1 MSAINGFGTNV
12 PNSPDFTSPQ
22 PLSCFRRGAYLV
34 DMKKLPILLLI
45 TLAACTSGQKE
56 QTQATG
62 NQRIVCV
69 AKQLTELIYALGA
82 GNQLVGVDLSSTYP
96 PAAQELPKV
105 GYHRLLNAEG
115 IIALKPTVVYHDGNV
130 APEAVM
136 TQLEK
141 VGVPM
146 KIFPD
151 AHTIPETKALF
162 DSLAAQFGAQKQA
175 DSLKTKLDI
184 DLAKAAETVKQYKT
198 TPKVAIIHFGR
209 VINNYLVIGKAGTAS
224 YMLELAGGKNVM
236 DTLTGMKP
244 LSPEI
249 ISKAQPDIILVT
261 DFGYDRLGNADKLA
275 TLPGIALTPAGKNK
289 KIYRIEEHDLIYLGP
304 RTGENVLMLMKLI
317 HQ

>member
-1 MSAINGFGTNV
+1 
-12 PNSPDFTSPQ
+12 
-22 PLSCFRRGAYLV
+22 
-34 DMKKLPILLLI
+34 MKSSRVLLLI
-45 TLAACTSGQKE
+45 TLLTAGLLACTSSTKD
-56 QTQATG
+56 QTASTG
-62 NQRIVCV
+62 KQRIVCV

-96 PAAQELPKV
+96 PAAQQLTKV
-105 GYHRLLNAEG
+105 GYHRMLNAEG

-130 APEAVM
+130 APEAVIE
-136 TQLEK
+136 QLTK

-146 KIFPD
+146 KVFPD
-151 AHTIPETKALF
+151 AHTIPEVKALF
-162 DSLAAQFGAQKQA
+162 DTLAAQFGAQKQA
-175 DSLKTKLDI
+175 DSLKARLDA
-184 DLAKAAETVKQYKT
+184 DLAKAAESVKQYKT

-224 YMLELAGGKNVM
+224 YMLEMAGGKNVM
-236 DTLTGMKP
+236 DTLKGMKP

-261 DFGYDRLGNADKLA
+261 DFGYDRLGNAEKLA

>member
-1 MSAINGFGTNV
+1 MKIIRIAFLLVLSGTV
-12 PNSPDFTSPQ
+12 
-22 PLSCFRRGAYLV
+22 
-34 DMKKLPILLLI
+34 I
-45 TLAACTSGQKE
+45 TACTSTTKD
-56 QTQATG
+56 QTSTTG
-62 NQRIVCV
+62 KQRIVCV

-82 GNQLVGVDLSSTYP
+82 GDQLVGVDLSSTYP
-96 PAAQELPKV
+96 PAAQKLTKV

-115 IIALKPTVVYHDGNV
+115 IIALKPTVLYHDGNV
-130 APEAVM
+130 APEAVLE
-136 TQLEK
+136 QLKK

-146 KIFPD
+146 KVFPD
-151 AHTIPETKALF
+151 AHTIPEVKALF
-162 DSLAAQFGAQKQA
+162 DTLAAQFGAQKQA
-175 DSLKTKLDI
+175 DSLKTKLDA
-184 DLAKAAETVKQYKT
+184 DLAKAAENVKQYKT
-198 TPKVAIIHFGR
+198 TPKIAIIHFGR

-236 DTLTGMKP
+236 DTLKGMKP

-261 DFGYDRLGNADKLA
+261 DFGYDRMGNAEKLA

-289 KIYRIEEHDLIYLGP
+289 RIYRIEEHDLIYLGP

>member
-1 MSAINGFGTNV
+1 
-12 PNSPDFTSPQ
+12 
-22 PLSCFRRGAYLV
+22 
-34 DMKKLPILLLI
+34 MKITRILLLI
-45 TLAACTSGQKE
+45 TILGMGITACTSTQKD

-62 NQRIVCV
+62 TQRIVCV
-69 AKQLTELIYALGA
+69 AKQLTEMIYALGA
-82 GNQLVGVDLSSTYP
+82 GDQLVGVDLSSTYP
-96 PAAQELPKV
+96 AAAGQLPKV

-136 TQLEK
+136 QQLEK

-146 KIFPD
+146 KVFPD
-151 AHTIPETKALF
+151 AHTIAEAKALM
-162 DSLAAQFGAQKQA
+162 DTLAAQFGAQKQA
-175 DSLKTKLDI
+175 DSLKAKLDT
-184 DLAKAAETVKQYKT
+184 DLAKAAQDVKQYKI
-198 TPKVAIIHFGR
+198 TPRVAIIHFGR

-236 DTLTGMKP
+236 DTLKGMKP

-261 DFGYDRLGNADKLA
+261 DFGYDRMGNADKLA

-304 RTGENVLMLMKLI
+304 RTGENVQMLMKLI

>member
-1 MSAINGFGTNV
+1 MKIIRTVST
-12 PNSPDFTSPQ
+12 
-22 PLSCFRRGAYLV
+22 LSLV
-34 DMKKLPILLLI
+34 SVVI
-45 TLAACTSGQKE
+45 ACNSGQKE
-56 QTQATG
+56 QAQETG
-62 NQRIVCV
+62 KQRIVCV

-82 GNQLVGVDLSSTYP
+82 GDQLVGVDLSSTYP
-96 PAAQELPKV
+96 SATKALTKV
-105 GYHRLLNAEG
+105 GYHRMLNSEG
-115 IIALKPTVVYHDGNV
+115 IIALRPTVVYHDGNV

-136 TQLEK
+136 QQLEK

-146 KIFPD
+146 KVFPD
-151 AHTIPETKALF
+151 AHSIPETKALI
-162 DSLAAQFGAQKQA
+162 DTLAAQFGAQKQA
-175 DSLKTKLDI
+175 DNLKTKLDA
-184 DLAKAAETVKQYKT
+184 DLTKAAESVKQYKT
-198 TPKVAIIHFGR
+198 VPKVAIIHFGR

-224 YMLELAGGKNVM
+224 YMLDLAGGKNVM
-236 DTLTGMKP
+236 DTLKGMKP

-261 DFGYDRLGNADKLA
+261 DFGYDRMGNADQLA

>member
-1 MSAINGFGTNV
+1 
-12 PNSPDFTSPQ
+12 
-22 PLSCFRRGAYLV
+22 
-34 DMKKLPILLLI
+34 MKKLSLLFVLVA
-45 TLAACTSGQKE
+45 TTAACTSGQKD
-56 QTQATG
+56 QSQSTG

-82 GNQLVGVDLSSTYP
+82 GDQLVGVDLSSTYP
-96 PAAQELPKV
+96 PAAQKLTKV

-136 TQLEK
+136 DQLKK

-146 KIFPD
+146 KVFPD
-151 AHTIPETKALF
+151 AHTIPDVKALF
-162 DSLAAQFGAQKQA
+162 DTVAAQFGAQKQA
-175 DSLKTKLDI
+175 DSLKTKLDG
-184 DLAKAAETVKQYKT
+184 DLAKAAQDVKQYKT
-198 TPKVAIIHFGR
+198 RPRVAIIHFGR

-236 DTLTGMKP
+236 DTLRGMKP
-244 LSPEI
+244 LSPEL

-261 DFGYDRLGNADKLA
+261 DFGYDRLGSADKLA
-275 TLPGIALTPAGKNK
+275 TLPGMALTPAGKNT
-289 KIYRIEEHDLIYLGP
+289 KIYRIAENDLIYLGP
-304 RTGENVLMLMKLI
+304 RTGENVQMLMKLI

>member
-1 MSAINGFGTNV
+1 MKIIRTVSI
-12 PNSPDFTSPQ
+12 
-22 PLSCFRRGAYLV
+22 LSLV
-34 DMKKLPILLLI
+34 SVVI
-45 TLAACTSGQKE
+45 ACNSGQKE
-56 QTQATG
+56 QAQETG
-62 NQRIVCV
+62 KQRIVCV

-82 GNQLVGVDLSSTYP
+82 GDQLVGVDLSSTYP
-96 PAAQELPKV
+96 PATKALTKV
-105 GYHRLLNAEG
+105 GYHRMLNSEG
-115 IIALKPTVVYHDGNV
+115 IIALRPTVVYHDGNV

-136 TQLEK
+136 QQLEK

-146 KIFPD
+146 KVFPD
-151 AHTIPETKALF
+151 AHSIPETKALI
-162 DSLAAQFGAQKQA
+162 DTLAAQFGAQKQA
-175 DSLKTKLDI
+175 DSLKTKLDA
-184 DLAKAAETVKQYKT
+184 DLTKAAESVKQYKT
-198 TPKVAIIHFGR
+198 VPKVAIIHFGR

-224 YMLELAGGKNVM
+224 YMLDLAGGKNVM
-236 DTLTGMKP
+236 NTLKGMKP

-261 DFGYDRLGNADKLA
+261 DFGYDRMGNADQLA

>member
-1 MSAINGFGTNV
+1 
-12 PNSPDFTSPQ
+12 
-22 PLSCFRRGAYLV
+22 
-34 DMKKLPILLLI
+34 MKIIKTALLLALV
-45 TLAACTSGQKE
+45 TLGIVACTSNKKD
-56 QTQATG
+56 QTEATTK
-62 NQRIVCV
+62 QRIVCV

-82 GNQLVGVDLSSTYP
+82 GDQLVGVDLSSTYP
-96 PAAQELPKV
+96 PAAQKLTKV
-105 GYHRLLNAEG
+105 GYHRLLNSEG

-136 TQLEK
+136 EQLKK

-146 KIFPD
+146 KVFPD
-151 AHTIPETKALF
+151 AHTIPEVKALF

-175 DSLKTKLDI
+175 DSLKTKLDA
-184 DLAKAAETVKQYKT
+184 DLAKAANDVKQYKT
-198 TPKVAIIHFGR
+198 TPNVAIIHFGR

-224 YMLELAGGKNVM
+224 YMLGLAGGKNVM
-236 DTLTGMKP
+236 DTLKGMKP

-261 DFGYDRLGNADKLA
+261 DFGYDRLGNAEKLA

-304 RTGENVLMLMKLI
+304 RTGENVQMLMKLI

>member
-1 MSAINGFGTNV
+1 
-12 PNSPDFTSPQ
+12 
-22 PLSCFRRGAYLV
+22 
-34 DMKKLPILLLI
+34 MKKLSILLLL
-45 TLAACTSGQKE
+45 TCLLACTSTPKDQS
-56 QTQATG
+56 QTAG
-62 NQRIVCV
+62 KQRIVCV

-82 GNQLVGVDLSSTYP
+82 GDQLVGVDLSSTYP
-96 PAAQELPKV
+96 PAAQKLTKV
-105 GYHRLLNAEG
+105 GYHRMLNAEG

-130 APEAVM
+130 APEAVID
-136 TQLEK
+136 QLKK

-146 KIFPD
+146 KVFSD
-151 AHTIPETKALF
+151 AHSIVETKALI
-162 DSLAAQFGAQKQA
+162 DTLAAQFGAQKQA
-175 DSLKTKLDI
+175 DSLKTKLDT
-184 DLAKAAETVKQYKT
+184 DLANAAKAVKQYKT

-224 YMLELAGGKNVM
+224 YMLGLAGGTNVM
-236 DTLTGMKP
+236 DTLKGMKP

-261 DFGYDRLGNADKLA
+261 DFGYDRLGNAEKLA

-304 RTGENVLMLMKLI
+304 RTGENVQLLMKLI

>member
-1 MSAINGFGTNV
+1 MNI
-12 PNSPDFTSPQ
+12 
-22 PLSCFRRGAYLV
+22 Y
-34 DMKKLPILLLI
+34 KKVLLPAFII
-45 TLAACTSGQKE
+45 VVIAACTSTQKDQ
-56 QTQATG
+56 QTIEK
-62 NQRIVCV
+62 QRIVCV

-82 GNQLVGVDLSSTYP
+82 GDQLVGVDLSSTYP
-96 PAAQELPKV
+96 PAAQKLTKV
-105 GYHRLLNAEG
+105 GYHRMLNAEG

-136 TQLEK
+136 QQLEK

-146 KIFPD
+146 KVFPD
-151 AHTIPETKALF
+151 AHTVPEVKALF
-162 DSLAAQFGAQKQA
+162 DTLAAQFGAQKQA
-175 DSLKTKLDI
+175 DSLKTKLDA
-184 DLAKAAETVKQYKT
+184 DLAQAADSVKQYKT

-224 YMLELAGGKNVM
+224 YMLEMAGGKNVM
-236 DTLTGMKP
+236 DTLKGMKP

-261 DFGYDRLGNADKLA
+261 DFGYDRLGNAEKLA
-275 TLPGIALTPAGKNK
+275 ALPGIALTPAGKNK

-304 RTGENVLMLMKLI
+304 RTGENILMLMKLI

>member
-1 MSAINGFGTNV
+1 
-12 PNSPDFTSPQ
+12 
-22 PLSCFRRGAYLV
+22 
-34 DMKKLPILLLI
+34 MKQTRLLFFSVLFSVGM
-45 TLAACTSGQKE
+45 LACTSTQKDKTE
-56 QTQATG
+56 ATG
-62 NQRIVCV
+62 KQRIVCL

-82 GNQLVGVDLSSTYP
+82 GDQLVGVDLSSTYP
-96 PAAQELPKV
+96 PAAQKLTKV
-105 GYHRLLNAEG
+105 GYHRMLNAEG

-130 APEAVM
+130 APEAVI

-141 VGVPM
+141 VGIPM
-146 KIFPD
+146 KVFPD

-162 DSLAAQFGAQKQA
+162 DTLAAQFGAQKQA
-175 DSLKTKLDI
+175 DSLKTKLDA

-224 YMLELAGGKNVM
+224 YMLEMAGGRNVM
-236 DTLTGMKP
+236 DTLKGMKP

-261 DFGYDRLGNADKLA
+261 DFGYDRLGNAEKLA

>member
-1 MSAINGFGTNV
+1 
-12 PNSPDFTSPQ
+12 
-22 PLSCFRRGAYLV
+22 
-34 DMKKLPILLLI
+34 MKIIKTILLLLLV
-45 TLAACTSGQKE
+45 TLAISACTSTPKD
-56 QTQATG
+56 QTQAVG
-62 NQRIVCV
+62 KQRIVCV

-82 GNQLVGVDLSSTYP
+82 GDQLVGVDLSSTYP
-96 PAAQELPKV
+96 PAAQKLTKV
-105 GYHRLLNAEG
+105 GYHRMLNAEG

-136 TQLEK
+136 QQLEK

-146 KIFPD
+146 KVFPD
-151 AHTIPETKALF
+151 AHTIPEVKALF
-162 DSLAAQFGAQKQA
+162 DTLAAQFGARKQA
-175 DSLKTKLDI
+175 DSLKTKLDA
-184 DLAKAAETVKQYKT
+184 DLAKAAEDVKKYKT
-198 TPKVAIIHFGR
+198 TPNVAIIHFGR

-224 YMLELAGGKNVM
+224 YMLEMAGGKNVM
-236 DTLTGMKP
+236 DTLKGMKP

-261 DFGYDRLGNADKLA
+261 DFGYDRLGSAEKLA

>member
-1 MSAINGFGTNV
+1 MKITRVLVLTALLGTGL
-12 PNSPDFTSPQ
+12 T
-22 PLSCFRRGAYLV
+22 
-34 DMKKLPILLLI
+34 
-45 TLAACTSGQKE
+45 ACTSTQKDQSE
-56 QTQATG
+56 ATG
-62 NQRIVCV
+62 KQRIVCV

-82 GNQLVGVDLSSTYP
+82 GDQLVGVDLSSTYP
-96 PAAQELPKV
+96 PAAQKLAKV

-146 KIFPD
+146 KVFKD
-151 AHTIPETKALF
+151 AHTIPEVKALF
-162 DSLAAQFGAQKQA
+162 DTLAAQFGAQKQA
-175 DSLKTKLDI
+175 DSLKTKLDA
-184 DLAKAAETVKQYKT
+184 DLAKAATDVKQYKSV
-198 TPKVAIIHFGR
+198 PKVAIIHFGR

-224 YMLELAGGKNVM
+224 YMLDLAGGKNVM
-236 DTLTGMKP
+236 DTLKGMKP

-261 DFGYDRLGNADKLA
+261 DFGYDRMGNAEKLA

-304 RTGENVLMLMKLI
+304 RTGENVQLLMKLI

>member
-1 MSAINGFGTNV
+1 
-12 PNSPDFTSPQ
+12 
-22 PLSCFRRGAYLV
+22 
-34 DMKKLPILLLI
+34 MKMIKNTLLPALI
-45 TLAACTSGQKE
+45 TLAIVACTSSPKDD
-56 QTQATG
+56 TKSTG
-62 NQRIVCV
+62 KQRIVCV

-82 GNQLVGVDLSSTYP
+82 GDQLVGVDLSSTYP
-96 PAAQELPKV
+96 AAAQKLTKV
-105 GYHRLLNAEG
+105 GYHRMLNAEG

-136 TQLEK
+136 QQLEK

-146 KIFPD
+146 KVFPD
-151 AHTIPETKALF
+151 AHTIPEVKALF
-162 DSLAAQFGAQKQA
+162 DTLAAQFGAQKQA
-175 DSLKTKLDI
+175 DSLKAKLDS
-184 DLAKAAETVKQYKT
+184 DLATAAERVKQYKT
-198 TPKVAIIHFGR
+198 RPNVAIIHFGR

-224 YMLELAGGKNVM
+224 YMLEMAGGKNVL
-236 DTLTGMKP
+236 DTLKGMKP

-261 DFGYDRLGNADKLA
+261 DFGYDRLGNAEKLA

>member
-1 MSAINGFGTNV
+1 MKISQ
-12 PNSPDFTSPQ
+12 S
-22 PLSCFRRGAYLV
+22 LV
-34 DMKKLPILLLI
+34 LI
-45 TLAACTSGQKE
+45 TLFSAGILACTSSQKDQSE
-56 QTQATG
+56 TTG
-62 NQRIVCV
+62 KQRIVCV

-82 GNQLVGVDLSSTYP
+82 GDQLVGVDLSSTYP
-96 PAAQELPKV
+96 PAAGKLTKV

-146 KIFPD
+146 KVFKD
-151 AHTIPETKALF
+151 AHTIPEVKALF
-162 DSLAAQFGAQKQA
+162 DTLAAQFGAQKQA
-175 DSLKTKLDI
+175 DSLKTKLDA
-184 DLAKAAETVKQYKT
+184 DLAKAAIDVKQYKT
-198 TPKVAIIHFGR
+198 VPNVAIIHFGR

-224 YMLELAGGKNVM
+224 YILNLAGGRNVM
-236 DTLTGMKP
+236 DTLKGMKP

-304 RTGENVLMLMKLI
+304 RTGENVQLLMKLI

>member
-1 MSAINGFGTNV
+1 
-12 PNSPDFTSPQ
+12 
-22 PLSCFRRGAYLV
+22 
-34 DMKKLPILLLI
+34 MKKIFILVLL
-45 TLAACTSGQKE
+45 TSLLACTSTTKDQS
-56 QTQATG
+56 QAAG
-62 NQRIVCV
+62 KQRIVCV

-96 PAAQELPKV
+96 PAAQKLTKV

-115 IIALKPTVVYHDGNV
+115 IIALKPTAVYHDGNV

-136 TQLEK
+136 EQLKK

-146 KIFPD
+146 KVFPD
-151 AHTIPETKALF
+151 AHSIAETKALI
-162 DSLAAQFGAQKQA
+162 DTLAAHFGAQQQA
-175 DSLKTKLDI
+175 DSLKTKLDA
-184 DLAKAAETVKQYKT
+184 DLAKAAEAVKQYKT
-198 TPKVAIIHFGR
+198 TPRVAIIHFGR

-224 YMLELAGGKNVM
+224 YMLGLAGGKNVM
-236 DTLTGMKP
+236 DTLKGMKP

-261 DFGYDRLGNADKLA
+261 DFGYDRLGNAEKLA

-304 RTGENVLMLMKLI
+304 RTGENVQLLMKLI

>member
-1 MSAINGFGTNV
+1 
-12 PNSPDFTSPQ
+12 
-22 PLSCFRRGAYLV
+22 
-34 DMKKLPILLLI
+34 MKKLPIFLLI
-45 TLAACTSGQKE
+45 TFSTCTSSQKE
-56 QTQATG
+56 QAQAVG
-62 NQRIVCV
+62 SQRIVCV

-96 PAAQELPKV
+96 PATQQLPKV

-136 TQLEK
+136 EQLKK
-141 VGVPM
+141 VGVPI
-146 KIFPD
+146 KVFPD

-175 DSLKTKLDI
+175 DSLKAKLDA
-184 DLAKAAETVKQYKT
+184 DLATAAEVVKQYKT

-209 VINNYLVIGKAGTAS
+209 VINNYLVIGQAGTAS
-224 YMLELAGGKNVM
+224 YMLDMAGGKNVM
-236 DTLTGMKP
+236 DTLKGMKP

-249 ISKAQPDIILVT
+249 ISKAQPDVILVT
-261 DFGYDRLGNADKLA
+261 DFGYDRIGNADKLA
-275 TLPGIALTPAGKNK
+275 ALPGIALTPAGKTK

-304 RTGENVLMLMKLI
+304 RTGQNILMLMKLI

>member
-1 MSAINGFGTNV
+1 
-12 PNSPDFTSPQ
+12 
-22 PLSCFRRGAYLV
+22 
-34 DMKKLPILLLI
+34 MKQAKFPAILLLV
-45 TLAACTSGQKE
+45 TLLAACTSTQKD
-56 QTQATG
+56 QAETTTK
-62 NQRIVCV
+62 QRIVCV

-82 GNQLVGVDLSSTYP
+82 GDQLVGVDLSSTYP
-96 PAAQELPKV
+96 PAAQKLTKV
-105 GYHRLLNAEG
+105 GYHRMLNAEG

-136 TQLEK
+136 DQLKK

-146 KIFPD
+146 KVFPD
-151 AHTIPETKALF
+151 AHTLPEVKALF
-162 DSLAAQFGAQKQA
+162 DTLAAQFGAQKQA
-175 DSLKTKLDI
+175 DSLKTKLDV
-184 DLAKAAETVKQYKT
+184 DLAKAAESVKQYKT

-224 YMLELAGGKNVM
+224 YMLDLAGGKNVM
-236 DTLTGMKP
+236 DTLKGMKP

-261 DFGYDRLGNADKLA
+261 DFGYDRLGNAEKLA

>member
-1 MSAINGFGTNV
+1 MKI
-12 PNSPDFTSPQ
+12 
-22 PLSCFRRGAYLV
+22 FRF
-34 DMKKLPILLLI
+34 LLLI
-45 TLAACTSGQKE
+45 TLFSAGLLACTSTQKD
-56 QTQATG
+56 QTEATG
-62 NQRIVCV
+62 KQRIVCV
-69 AKQLTELIYALGA
+69 AKQLTELIFALGA
-82 GNQLVGVDLSSTYP
+82 GDQLVGVDLSSTYP
-96 PAAQELPKV
+96 PAAQKITKV

-115 IIALKPTVVYHDGNV
+115 IIALKPTVVFHDGNV

-136 TQLEK
+136 QQLEK

-146 KIFPD
+146 KVFKD
-151 AHTIPETKALF
+151 AHTLPEVKALF
-162 DSLAAQFGAQKQA
+162 DTVAAQFSAQKQA
-175 DSLKTKLDI
+175 DSLKTKLDA
-184 DLAKAAETVKQYKT
+184 DLAKAAESVKQYKT

-224 YMLELAGGKNVM
+224 YMLEMAGGRNVM
-236 DTLTGMKP
+236 DTLKGMKP

-261 DFGYDRLGNADKLA
+261 DFGYDRLGSAEKLA

-304 RTGENVLMLMKLI
+304 RTGENVQLLMKLI

>member
-1 MSAINGFGTNV
+1 MKNV
-12 PNSPDFTSPQ
+12 
-22 PLSCFRRGAYLV
+22 R
-34 DMKKLPILLLI
+34 ILLIIPLATI
-45 TLAACTSGQKE
+45 TLSACTSTQKD
-56 QTQATG
+56 QTQTEG
-62 NQRIVCV
+62 KQRIVCV
-69 AKQLTELIYALGA
+69 AKQLTELIFALGA
-82 GNQLVGVDLSSTYP
+82 GDQLVGIDLSSTYP
-96 PAAQELPKV
+96 PATQKITKV
-105 GYHRLLNAEG
+105 GYHRMLNAEG

-136 TQLEK
+136 EQLKK

-146 KIFPD
+146 KVFPD
-151 AHTIPETKALF
+151 AHTIPEVKALF

-175 DSLKTKLDI
+175 DSLKTKLDT
-184 DLAKAAETVKQYKT
+184 DLAKAAEDVKQYKT
-198 TPKVAIIHFGR
+198 TPKIAIIHFGR
-209 VINNYLVIGKAGTAS
+209 VINNYLVIGKAGTTS
-224 YMLELAGGKNVM
+224 YMLDLAGGKNVM
-236 DTLTGMKP
+236 DTLKGMKP

-304 RTGENVLMLMKLI
+304 RTGENVQMLMKLI

>member
-1 MSAINGFGTNV
+1 MKQARLLF
-12 PNSPDFTSPQ
+12 
-22 PLSCFRRGAYLV
+22 LS
-34 DMKKLPILLLI
+34 LLLI
-45 TLAACTSGQKE
+45 AGLLACTST
-56 QTQATG
+56 QTDNSEATG
-62 NQRIVCV
+62 KQRIVCL

-82 GNQLVGVDLSSTYP
+82 GDQLVGVDLSSAYP
-96 PAAQELPKV
+96 QAAQKLTKV
-105 GYHRLLNAEG
+105 GYHRMLNAEG

-141 VGVPM
+141 VGIPM
-146 KIFPD
+146 KVFPD

-162 DSLAAQFGAQKQA
+162 DTLAAQFGAQKQA
-175 DSLKTKLDI
+175 DSLKTKLDA
-184 DLAKAAETVKQYKT
+184 DLAKAAEAVKQYKT

-224 YMLELAGGKNVM
+224 YMLEMAGGKNVM
-236 DTLTGMKP
+236 DTLKGMKP

-261 DFGYDRLGNADKLA
+261 DFGYDRLGNAEKLA

-317 HQ
+317 HP

>member
-1 MSAINGFGTNV
+1 MKIIRTVSI
-12 PNSPDFTSPQ
+12 
-22 PLSCFRRGAYLV
+22 LS
-34 DMKKLPILLLI
+34 
-45 TLAACTSGQKE
+45 LASVVIACNSGQKE
-56 QTQATG
+56 QAQETG
-62 NQRIVCV
+62 KQRIVCV

-82 GNQLVGVDLSSTYP
+82 GDQLVGVDLSSTYP
-96 PAAQELPKV
+96 PATKDLTKV
-105 GYHRLLNAEG
+105 GYHRMLNSEG
-115 IIALKPTVVYHDGNV
+115 IIALRPTVVYHDGNV

-136 TQLEK
+136 QQLEK

-146 KIFPD
+146 KVFPD
-151 AHTIPETKALF
+151 AHSIPETKALI
-162 DSLAAQFGAQKQA
+162 DTLAAQFGAQKQA
-175 DSLKTKLDI
+175 DSLKTKLDA
-184 DLAKAAETVKQYKT
+184 DLTKATESVKQYKT
-198 TPKVAIIHFGR
+198 VPKVAIIHFGR

-224 YMLELAGGKNVM
+224 YMLDLAGGKNVM
-236 DTLTGMKP
+236 DTLKGMKP

-261 DFGYDRLGNADKLA
+261 DFGYDRMGNADQLA

>member
-1 MSAINGFGTNV
+1 MKIIKTALFLALATLTFG
-12 PNSPDFTSPQ
+12 
-22 PLSCFRRGAYLV
+22 
-34 DMKKLPILLLI
+34 
-45 TLAACTSGQKE
+45 ACTSDKKD
-56 QTQATG
+56 QTEATTK
-62 NQRIVCV
+62 QRIVCV

-82 GNQLVGVDLSSTYP
+82 GDQLVGVDLSSTYP
-96 PAAQELPKV
+96 PAAQKLTKV
-105 GYHRLLNAEG
+105 GYHRLLNSEG

-136 TQLEK
+136 EQLKK

-146 KIFPD
+146 KVFPD
-151 AHTIPETKALF
+151 AHTIPEVKALF

-175 DSLKTKLDI
+175 DSLKTKLDA
-184 DLAKAAETVKQYKT
+184 DLAKAAEDVKQYKT

-224 YMLELAGGKNVM
+224 YMLGLAGGKNVM
-236 DTLTGMKP
+236 DTLKGMKP

-261 DFGYDRLGNADKLA
+261 DFGYDRLGNAEKLA

-304 RTGENVLMLMKLI
+304 RTGENVQMLMKLI

>member
-1 MSAINGFGTNV
+1 MKISQ
-12 PNSPDFTSPQ
+12 S
-22 PLSCFRRGAYLV
+22 LV
-34 DMKKLPILLLI
+34 LI
-45 TLAACTSGQKE
+45 TLFSAGILSCTSSQKDQSE
-56 QTQATG
+56 TTG
-62 NQRIVCV
+62 KQRIVCV

-82 GNQLVGVDLSSTYP
+82 GDQLVGVDLSSTYP
-96 PAAQELPKV
+96 PAAQKLTKV

-146 KIFPD
+146 KVFKD
-151 AHTIPETKALF
+151 AHTIPEVKALF
-162 DSLAAQFGAQKQA
+162 DTLAAQFGAQKQA
-175 DSLKTKLDI
+175 DSLKAKLDT
-184 DLAKAAETVKQYKT
+184 DLAKAATDVKQFKT
-198 TPKVAIIHFGR
+198 VPKVAIIHFGR

-224 YMLELAGGKNVM
+224 YMLDLAGGKNVM
-236 DTLTGMKP
+236 DTLKGMKP

-261 DFGYDRLGNADKLA
+261 DFGYDRMGNADKLA

-304 RTGENVLMLMKLI
+304 RTGENVQMLMKLI

>member
-1 MSAINGFGTNV
+1 MKILRIVGLLN
-12 PNSPDFTSPQ
+12 
-22 PLSCFRRGAYLV
+22 LV
-34 DMKKLPILLLI
+34 SVVI
-45 TLAACTSGQKE
+45 ACNSGQKE
-56 QTQATG
+56 QAQESG
-62 NQRIVCV
+62 KQRIVCV

-82 GNQLVGVDLSSTYP
+82 GDQLVGVDLSSTFP
-96 PAAQELPKV
+96 PSTKDLTKV
-105 GYHRLLNAEG
+105 GYHRMLNSEG

-136 TQLEK
+136 QQLEK

-146 KIFPD
+146 KVFPD
-151 AHTIPETKALF
+151 AHSIPETKALI
-162 DSLAAQFGAQKQA
+162 DTLAAQFGAQKQA
-175 DSLKTKLDI
+175 DSLKTKLDA
-184 DLAKAAETVKQYKT
+184 DLAKAAESVKQYKT
-198 TPKVAIIHFGR
+198 VPKVAIIHFGR

-224 YMLELAGGKNVM
+224 YMLDLAGGKNVM
-236 DTLTGMKP
+236 DTLKGMKP

-261 DFGYDRLGNADKLA
+261 DFGYDRMSNADKLA